1 VLLASVYVGAAQA
14 GSIPAILIPTPGTNA
29 TAATTLDGSKI
40 ARQARVARR
49 SASRSTRCG

>member
-1 VLLASVYVGAAQA
+1 VLLASVYVGAEQA

-29 TAATTLDGSKI
+29 TAATTLDGSEM

-49 SASRSTRCG
+49 SASRSSRCG